1 MQIQGQITTTNNNRQ
16 IIVLE
21 QLKKPLKLSFCEL
34 FSVKSYTEH
43 IQKFSHSLTSSF
55 ECLMNFY
62 DLVNAEIVESFLY
75 CLVYIGSRMG
85 SYINLLVPASFYVL

>member
-1 MQIQGQITTTNNNRQ
+1 MQIQGQITITNNNRQ
-16 IIVLE
+16 NVE

-34 FSVKSYTEH
+34 FSVKPYMEH

-62 DLVNAEIVESFLY
+62 DLVNTEIVESFLY
-75 CLVYIGSRMG
+75 CLVYVGSRMG
-85 SYINLLVPASFYVL
+85 S